1 MKPKVNKS
9 RVIISF
15 NKLSQSQVL
24 LFSKAYPEGYAP
36 HIQKIN
42 KPSGDIIYV
51 VPFETEDTIYMVK
64 VDVKVDAKL
73 TEEEFDKEVLIA
85 SKSHDFSDEDK
96 QEEEEEEKPSK
107 DKFVLVH
114 GDYADDK
121 IDDEEDED
129 EDDDEESEKD

>member
-15 NKLSQSQVL
+15 NKLNQSQVL
-24 LFSKAYPEGYAP
+24 LFSKSYPEGYAP
-36 HIQKIN
+36 HIQKIS

-107 DKFVLVH
+107 DTFVLVH

-121 IDDEEDED
+121 IDDEED
-129 EDDDEESEKD
+129 DDDDDDESEKD